1 MFADFYQHI
10 FPFPSKLVSLSHKN
24 KSFWLHLSSSTLFSL
39 CFIFSLTH
47 FNHFRNSHYL
57 KTVLTFQQHN
67 TEEFGKKKKV
77 DFAECSKNCPHLLPP
92 SNVQLS
98 YYRIRISGVGRDSLE
113 SFSPTPDFT
122 QDYPK
127 KTFVWEHCPNL
138 SQNSEGLVLWPR
150 PCRAYSSVCPPSRWR
165 TFS

>member
-67 TEEFGKKKKV
+67 TEEFGKKKKKWILQNV
-77 DFAECSKNCPHLLPP
+77 ARIVHICYPH
-92 SNVQLS
+92 QMFS
-98 YYRIRISGVGRDSLE
+98 YHIIE
-113 SFSPTPDFT
+113 SE
-122 QDYPK
+122 YP
-127 KTFVWEHCPNL
+127 E
-138 SQNSEGLVLWPR
+138 
-150 PCRAYSSVCPPSRWR
+150 
-165 TFS
+165 